1 MDVQSP
7 ETSTKFEKAIAYLER
22 RINYEN
28 FRSLPYLELLGRLG
42 RLRELLVKLGSPEK
56 RFLTVHVAGT
66 KGKGSTCT
74 MLKSILRQTG
84 YRVGL
89 FSSPHLYSPLER
101 IAIDGVSCDAE
112 EFGDLML
119 SLRDRI
125 GKWEKNWSFT
135 YFELTTLFAFEY
147 FARKKVDV
155 AILEVGLGGRLDAT
169 NVCLPTVTIL
179 TNISFDHVEQLGP
192 TLEAI
197 AGEKAGIIKSG
208 IPVVAGLESEAAQR
222 VIQREAE
229 AVGAPCF
236 FLGEHFSFVPEG
248 SKMKFR
254 FVPRAVPETPFREIG
269 SLTLKLPGEHQR
281 ANATLAIA
289 AAQLLRDR
297 LKISVPAI
305 RSGLAKAF
313 LPIRVERFR
322 PSTSSPTLVI
332 DGAHNQASVGA
343 LVRTLKYLRPFRR
356 KSLVFGTSLDK
367 DIEGMFAELLPFFDR
382 IILTQHSSNPRRFP
396 PQNMLT
402 TLCSLANA
410 QPVSEIAVEE
420 NSFRAFVTC
429 WNSAKRNDLVC
440 VCGSMYLAG
449 ELRQFF
455 IESNAVR
462 VPVDGESAD
471 TPRC

>member
-1 MDVQSP
+1 MAAHR
-7 ETSTKFEKAIAYLER
+7 TKFERAIAYLER
-22 RINYEN
+22 RVNYEN
-28 FRSLPYLELLGRLG
+28 FQSLPYQELLGRLG
-42 RLRELLVKLGSPEK
+42 RLRTLLVERESPEK

-74 MLKSILRQTG
+74 LLKSILCQAG
-84 YRVGL
+84 HRVGF

-101 IAIDGVSCDAE
+101 FAVDGEACSAE
-112 EFGDLML
+112 EFGELML

-125 GKWEKNWSFT
+125 KTREKNQGFT

-147 FARKKVDV
+147 FARKKVDI

-169 NVCLPTVTIL
+169 NVCSPTVTII

-197 AGEKAGIIKSG
+197 AGEKAGIIKPG
-208 IPVVAGLESEAAQR
+208 IPVVAGPESAEAQC

-229 AVGAPCF
+229 VVGAPCF
-236 FLGEHFSFVPEG
+236 FFGEDFSFVSERN
-248 SKMKFR
+248 KAKFR
-254 FVPRAVPETPFREIG
+254 FIPRAAPETPFREVG
-269 SLTLKLPGEHQR
+269 ALTLKLPGEHQR
-281 ANATLAIA
+281 NNAALAVA

-297 LKISVPAI
+297 LKVPVSAV

-313 LPIRVERFR
+313 LPIRVEQIQ
-322 PSTSSPTLVI
+322 PSPGGPSLVV
-332 DGAHNQASVGA
+332 DGAHNQASVSA
-343 LVRTLKYLRPFRR
+343 LVRTLEDLRPFR
-356 KSLVFGTSLDK
+356 KKYLVFGTSLGK
-367 DIEGMFAELLPFFDR
+367 DLEGMFTELLPFFDR

-402 TLCSLANA
+402 ILYSLANA
-410 QPVSEIAVEE
+410 HPVSEIAVEE
-420 NSFRAFVTC
+420 NPFLAFATC
-429 WNSAKRNDLVC
+429 WNSAQRNDLVC

-449 ELRQFF
+449 ELREFF

-462 VPVDGESAD
+462 APVDGESAG
-471 TPRC
+471 TPHC